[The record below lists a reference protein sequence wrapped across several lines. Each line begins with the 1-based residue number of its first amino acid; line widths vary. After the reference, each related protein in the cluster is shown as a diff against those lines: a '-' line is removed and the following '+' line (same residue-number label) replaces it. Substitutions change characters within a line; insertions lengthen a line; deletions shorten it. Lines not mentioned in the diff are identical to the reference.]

1 MIYALFLWNYTF
13 RFLLEIIVLKWGFVK
28 FQFVGRI
35 LHGLTGREWACVVKG
50 GWETASGA
58 YPADGGMPGFL
69 VRLSRRW
76 HKRLCKNCPKLT
88 SYIVA
93 FTMVLGSDSWA
104 VFTLMS
110 SPAKAYT
117 KAGQIPPSAGYAP
130 DAVLSTF
137 WGHRQFTVCRG
148 CHQKFW
154 LWVFVVVSYMQ
165 ISASSLVWY
174 FDSEI

>member
-28 FQFVGRI
+28 FQFVWRNFWVADS
-35 LHGLTGREWACVVKG
+35 EWSEPVS
-50 GWETASGA
+50 WR
-58 YPADGGMPGFL
+58 DL
-69 VRLSRRW
+69 
-76 HKRLCKNCPKLT
+76 KNCPKLT

-154 LWVFVVVSYMQ
+154 LLVFVVVSYMQ
-165 ISASSLVWY
+165 ISASSLGLFVTTCY
-174 FDSEI
+174 LTQASLPINNP